1 MIKLAEESKEKLNK
15 ELQLIPEELKN
26 QQEEEITFLNKVMT
40 SVAVAAVVGGVTA
53 VLTKNRRSSMIGGL
67 GAMVLSFLIQ

>member
-1 MIKLAEESKEKLNK
+1 M
-15 ELQLIPEELKN
+15 
-26 QQEEEITFLNKVMT
+26 NKVMT